1 MGKWFY
7 LEVLKTKLYINSSV
21 LGEVPSEAE
30 EMEYGILK
38 ARYGK
43 DFKMEEVVR
52 EPRKIKTEK

>member
-1 MGKWFY
+1 
-7 LEVLKTKLYINSSV
+7 
-21 LGEVPSEAE
+21 
-30 EMEYGILK
+30 MEYGILK